1 MGRPPEYDRDEVL
14 ASAKNLFWER
24 GYEAT
29 SVEDLVASTGL
40 GRSSLYQAFGSK
52 RDLYQAV
59 LDRYAT
65 ENVGWLIQAMEDAGP
80 GLSAIERLV
89 EVFEETVADADRDVA
104 HGCLMLCAIQEL
116 GRRDDGVA
124 DHGERYRDGLNAAF
138 RRHLAEAAERGEVDP
153 DGVEDRARLLVVLFM
168 GLNAY
173 LRGNR
178 DRDAMRAAV
187 AAIRAEVVG
196 WRTATTV

>member
-187 AAIRAEVVG
+187 AAIRAEVAG